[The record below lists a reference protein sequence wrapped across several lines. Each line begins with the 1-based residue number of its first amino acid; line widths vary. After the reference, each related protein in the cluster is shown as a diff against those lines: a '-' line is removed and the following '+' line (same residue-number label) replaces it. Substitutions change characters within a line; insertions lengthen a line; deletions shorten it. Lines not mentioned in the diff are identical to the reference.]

1 MLTDGVFSSLHLIF
15 IYKNWFSLSLTGGL
29 FSGVGIPRLAF
40 GFVFILHTVL
50 VEGEVGR
57 GVRAAAGLRGGGA
70 RHQVRGATH
79 QPLRGG
85 LSLVVSQVLLPPV
98 LDPRGEFLV
107 EL

>member
-15 IYKNWFSLSLTGGL
+15 IYKNWFSFSLTRGL
-29 FSGVGIPRLAF
+29 FSGVGIPSLAF
-40 GFVFILHTVL
+40 GFVFILHAVL
-50 VEGEVGR
+50 VVGEVGR
-57 GVRAAAGLRGGGA
+57 GVGAATGLRGGGA

-98 LDPRGEFLV
+98 LDPRGELIM